1 VLKKRI
7 KNSENELSRQGYRN
21 SLFVDP
27 SRQMHVGGIFDE
39 HFNFAEEKASLNDSN
54 RITVIIPT
62 LNEEQ
67 NISSIIEEL
76 HYLGF
81 KNILMIDGNSTDST
95 VEVARELGV
104 QILQQE
110 KKGKGEA
117 LRQAFDYAGLRDWV
131 VMIDADGSMDPRE
144 IFHFLEHLKN
154 GTDVVKGSRF
164 MPYGSSEDMTFFRRI
179 GNTFFVY
186 LVNLIWGANYTD
198 LCYGFAAFKKE
209 ALRTLQP
216 YLESSNFEIET
227 ELFIKAKKLKMN
239 IVEVPSFEFSRRC
252 GESNLHSF
260 RDGLLILKMIISEAF
275 HR

>member
-1 VLKKRI
+1 VLKRRI
-7 KNSENELSRQGYRN
+7 KNLENELSRQDYGN

-27 SRQMHVGGIFDE
+27 SKQMHVGGIFNE
-39 HFNFAEEKASLNDSN
+39 QSNCAEEKTSLNDGN

-67 NISSIIEEL
+67 NISSIIGEL

-104 QILQQE
+104 KILQQE

-117 LRQAFDYAGLRDWV
+117 LRQAFDYEGLRDWV

-164 MPYGSSEDMTFFRRI
+164 LPYGSSEDMTFLRRI
-179 GNTFFVY
+179 GNTFFVS

-216 YLESSNFEIET
+216 YLESSAFEIET
-227 ELFIKAKKLKMN
+227 ELFIKAKKFGLN
-239 IVEVPSFEFSRRC
+239 ITEVPSFEFSRRY
-252 GESNLHSF
+252 GKSNLHSF

-275 HR
+275 RR

>member
-1 VLKKRI
+1 MLKKKI
-7 KNSENELSRQGYRN
+7 TDSKNVLTKQDYRN
-21 SLFVDP
+21 SLVVD
-27 SRQMHVGGIFDE
+27 SSKKMHLGGIFDE

-67 NISSIIEEL
+67 NISSIIGEL

-164 MPYGSSEDMTFFRRI
+164 MRYGSSEDMTFLRQI
-179 GNTFFVY
+179 GNTFFVS

-209 ALRTLQP
+209 ALRSLQP
-216 YLESSNFEIET
+216 YLESSAFEIET
-227 ELFIKAKKLKMN
+227 ELFIKAKKLGLN
-239 IVEVPSFEFSRRC
+239 IAEVPSFEFSRRY
-252 GESNLHSF
+252 GKSNLHSF

-275 HR
+275 RR

>member
-1 VLKKRI
+1 VLKRRI
-7 KNSENELSRQGYRN
+7 KNLENELSRQDYGN

-27 SRQMHVGGIFDE
+27 SKQMHVGGIFNE
-39 HFNFAEEKASLNDSN
+39 QSNCAEEKTSLNDSN

-67 NISSIIEEL
+67 NISSIIGEL

-104 QILQQE
+104 KILQQE

-117 LRQAFDYAGLRDWV
+117 LRQAFDYEGLRDWV

-164 MPYGSSEDMTFFRRI
+164 MPYGSSEDMTFLRRI
-179 GNTFFVY
+179 GNTFFVS

-216 YLESSNFEIET
+216 YLESSAFEIET
-227 ELFIKAKKLKMN
+227 ELFIKAKKFGLN
-239 IVEVPSFEFSRRC
+239 ITEVPSFEFSRRY
-252 GESNLHSF
+252 GKSNLHSF

-275 HR
+275 RR